1 MYRWMDQWINGSMDV
16 SINGW
21 VDGWI
26 VANFTKETRIKAW
39 GEWSEE
45 EQEEEQ
51 ERGKWEDASSAVEF
65 SVGHHG
71 DGRYRGPV

>member
-45 EQEEEQ
+45 E
-51 ERGKWEDASSAVEF
+51 
-65 SVGHHG
+65 
-71 DGRYRGPV
+71 